1 LWGINMIKP
10 IEVIERNG
18 KRAEI
23 FYDEFPENPRRI
35 YDNLGTMVCEHK
47 RYDLGD
53 HKITLDPH
61 SFESWNEIEDYLK
74 SEYKA
79 KIILPL
85 YLYDHSGITI
95 STSPFQCAW
104 DSGQVGFIF
113 IDQDTCVKEFGED
126 YSREKIV
133 NLLKGEVEEY
143 DAYLRGEM
151 YGYRI
156 LEKARCPHCNEVLD
170 NYDDDELEAS
180 YGYVGLDNVR
190 EAVKYELDR

>member
-1 LWGINMIKP
+1 MIKP

-23 FYDEFPENPRRI
+23 FYDEFPENIRDMC
-35 YDNLGTMVCEHK
+35 DNLGTMVCKHM
-47 RYDLGD
+47 RYVLGD
-53 HKITLDPH
+53 HKIKLDPH
-61 SFESWNEIEDYLK
+61 SFESWDEIEEYLK
-74 SEYKA
+74 RKYNA

-85 YLYDHSGITI
+85 YLYDHSGITMNTTGF
-95 STSPFQCAW
+95 SCGW

-113 IDQDTCVKEFGED
+113 VDQDTCVKEFGEN